1 MEAVEG
7 DLLEQLSTDPILLC
21 DVVYVL
27 CKPEADQQNV
37 TDEQFGQAM
46 AGDAIEHATTAL
58 LEELVD
64 FFPLARRR
72 VLQKGARETEGSRGK
87 SGEVCRSGPER
98 SEIRLANRRRAER
111 DYQFCF
117 ELAGILG
124 INPGRYTLRELI
136 WMVEAH
142 GRDAWQHT
150 TAILALMFNQNRT
163 KKTDPVCKPDEINPY
178 IKKPKTDPQ
187 G

>member
-1 MEAVEG
+1 MKTFNDNSGRSWAIMINIAAIKRVRSLLDVNLMEAIEG
-7 DLLEQLSTDPILLC
+7 DLLERLSTDPILLC

-72 VLQKGARETEGSRGK
+72 VLARALEKLKTVEEK
-87 SGEVCRSGPER
+87 AAKHAEVLLNDPKFDEQIDAALSGITDSVSSSVES
-98 SEIRLANRRRAER
+98 LAST
-111 DYQFCF
+111 
-117 ELAGILG
+117 LADTPSA
-124 INPGRYTLRELI
+124 N
-136 WMVEAH
+136 
-142 GRDAWQHT
+142 
-150 TAILALMFNQNRT
+150 
-163 KKTDPVCKPDEINPY
+163 
-178 IKKPKTDPQ
+178 
-187 G
+187 

>member
-1 MEAVEG
+1 MKTFKDNAGRSWTLIVNVAAIKRVRSLLNVNLMEAVEG

-72 VLQKGARETEGSRGK
+72 VLQKALGKLKAVEEKASKFAEAALNDPKFDEQLDAALNNITDSVSNLQASLGSIPTDTP
-87 SGEVCRSGPER
+87 S
-98 SEIRLANRRRAER
+98 AN
-111 DYQFCF
+111 
-117 ELAGILG
+117 
-124 INPGRYTLRELI
+124 
-136 WMVEAH
+136 
-142 GRDAWQHT
+142 
-150 TAILALMFNQNRT
+150 
-163 KKTDPVCKPDEINPY
+163 
-178 IKKPKTDPQ
+178 
-187 G
+187 

>member
-1 MEAVEG
+1 MKTFKDNAGRSWTLIVNVAAIKRVRSLLNVNLMEAVEG

-72 VLQKGARETEGSRGK
+72 VLQKALGKLKEVEEKAAKYAEAALNDPKFDSQIDAALNEITNSALNLQASLGSI
-87 SGEVCRSGPER
+87 PADTP
-98 SEIRLANRRRAER
+98 SEN
-111 DYQFCF
+111 
-117 ELAGILG
+117 
-124 INPGRYTLRELI
+124 
-136 WMVEAH
+136 
-142 GRDAWQHT
+142 
-150 TAILALMFNQNRT
+150 
-163 KKTDPVCKPDEINPY
+163 
-178 IKKPKTDPQ
+178 
-187 G
+187 

>member
-1 MEAVEG
+1 MKTFKDNAGRSWTLIVNVAAIKRVRSLLDVNLMEAVEG

-72 VLQKGARETEGSRGK
+72 VLQKALGK
-87 SGEVCRSGPER
+87 LKAVEEKAAKFAEAALNDPKFDAQIDAALSGITNSALNLQASSASTPTDTL
-98 SEIRLANRRRAER
+98 SEN
-111 DYQFCF
+111 
-117 ELAGILG
+117 
-124 INPGRYTLRELI
+124 
-136 WMVEAH
+136 
-142 GRDAWQHT
+142 
-150 TAILALMFNQNRT
+150 
-163 KKTDPVCKPDEINPY
+163 
-178 IKKPKTDPQ
+178 
-187 G
+187 

>member
-1 MEAVEG
+1 MKTFKDNAGRSWTLIVNVAAIKRVRSLLNVNLMEAVEG

-72 VLQKGARETEGSRGK
+72 VLQKALTKLKAVEEKASKFAEAALNDPKFDEQLDAALNNITDSVSNLQASLGSIPTDTP
-87 SGEVCRSGPER
+87 S
-98 SEIRLANRRRAER
+98 AN
-111 DYQFCF
+111 
-117 ELAGILG
+117 
-124 INPGRYTLRELI
+124 
-136 WMVEAH
+136 
-142 GRDAWQHT
+142 
-150 TAILALMFNQNRT
+150 
-163 KKTDPVCKPDEINPY
+163 
-178 IKKPKTDPQ
+178 
-187 G
+187 

>member
-1 MEAVEG
+1 MKTFKDNAGRSWTLIVNVAAIKRVRSLLDVNLMEAVEG

-72 VLQKGARETEGSRGK
+72 VLQKALVKLKAVEEKASKFAEAALNDPKFDEQLDAALNNITDSV
-87 SGEVCRSGPER
+87 SNLQASLVSTPTDAP
-98 SEIRLANRRRAER
+98 SAN
-111 DYQFCF
+111 
-117 ELAGILG
+117 
-124 INPGRYTLRELI
+124 
-136 WMVEAH
+136 
-142 GRDAWQHT
+142 
-150 TAILALMFNQNRT
+150 
-163 KKTDPVCKPDEINPY
+163 
-178 IKKPKTDPQ
+178 
-187 G
+187 

>member
-1 MEAVEG
+1 MKTFKDNAGRSWTLIVNVAAIKRVRSLLDVNLMEAVEG

-72 VLQKGARETEGSRGK
+72 VLQKALTKLKAVEEKAARYAEAALNDPK
-87 SGEVCRSGPER
+87 FDAQIDAALSGITNSALNLQASSASTPTDTP
-98 SEIRLANRRRAER
+98 SAN
-111 DYQFCF
+111 
-117 ELAGILG
+117 
-124 INPGRYTLRELI
+124 
-136 WMVEAH
+136 
-142 GRDAWQHT
+142 
-150 TAILALMFNQNRT
+150 
-163 KKTDPVCKPDEINPY
+163 
-178 IKKPKTDPQ
+178 
-187 G
+187 

>member
-1 MEAVEG
+1 MKTFKDNAGRSWTLIVNVAAIKRVRSLLDVNLMEAVEG

-72 VLQKGARETEGSRGK
+72 VLQKALTKLKAVEEKASKFAEAALNDPKFDEQLDAALNNITDSVSNLQASLGSTPTDTP
-87 SGEVCRSGPER
+87 S
-98 SEIRLANRRRAER
+98 AN
-111 DYQFCF
+111 
-117 ELAGILG
+117 
-124 INPGRYTLRELI
+124 
-136 WMVEAH
+136 
-142 GRDAWQHT
+142 
-150 TAILALMFNQNRT
+150 
-163 KKTDPVCKPDEINPY
+163 
-178 IKKPKTDPQ
+178 
-187 G
+187 

>member
-1 MEAVEG
+1 MKTFKDNAGRSWTLIVNVAAIKRVRSLLNVNLMEAVEG

-72 VLQKGARETEGSRGK
+72 VLQKALGKLKAVEEKASKFAEAALNDPKFDEQLDAALSNITDSVSNLQASLGSIPTDTP
-87 SGEVCRSGPER
+87 S
-98 SEIRLANRRRAER
+98 AN
-111 DYQFCF
+111 
-117 ELAGILG
+117 
-124 INPGRYTLRELI
+124 
-136 WMVEAH
+136 
-142 GRDAWQHT
+142 
-150 TAILALMFNQNRT
+150 
-163 KKTDPVCKPDEINPY
+163 
-178 IKKPKTDPQ
+178 
-187 G
+187 